1 MALIDLISAEVVKV
15 PLISKTK
22 PEIIKELIDTLK
34 AAGRI
39 DETEPAYD
47 AVLTREAKGSTGL
60 ENGIAVPHAKTD
72 AVRSLTIAIGISPN
86 GIDFDAIDS
95 KPSQLFFLLL
105 APPDQSG
112 PHIEALA
119 EIARITQSRAFFNSL
134 ISAASVKQVVELF
147 QEE

>member
-15 PLISKTK
+15 PLISQTK
-22 PEIIKELIDTLK
+22 PDIIKELIDLLK
-34 AAGRI
+34 AANRI
-39 DETEPAYD
+39 AETDSAYD
-47 AVLTREAKGSTGL
+47 AVLTREDKGSTGL

-72 AVRSLTIAIGISPN
+72 AVRNLTIAIGISPD
-86 GIDFDAIDS
+86 GIDFDAIDG

-105 APPDQSG
+105 AAPDQSG

-119 EIARITQSRAFFNSL
+119 EIARLTQSKAFYSTL
-134 ISAASVKQVVELF
+134 ISATSAEQVVELF